1 MVHFIEK
8 EEEGLG
14 KRLQIRGW
22 FLEKIRSGAF
32 KPGEAVPT
40 RHDLSNIFSCSRA
53 TADFVINGLVREKVL
68 SACRGKGTFLL
79 PPGGRTVVDAF
90 ALVNC
95 NPLFLWSMEIEEE
108 LTKTVGRKARL
119 VRFTPEQ
126 IRFPAEWEACKSHK
140 LVAFIMPE
148 AEHASFLRDVL
159 KNEIPHLVLY
169 RDPPE
174 SPFINIDHRA
184 AGRAIV
190 AALKEKGCR
199 RLAWVSRT
207 ESRFKTPE
215 ERYAG
220 FLEGLLEQGL
230 PFKREWGEFV
240 LPGMEVSYL
249 LSLFSASE
257 RPDALVVA
265 QAPMGQVLH
274 AVQEAALTP
283 GKDIIIASLDEL
295 EPAQYPYPILC
306 AQRLT
311 RQIGRKAGR
320 FLLHYGTMTEGAPL
334 RCFLAP
340 KIVTVRNRRV

>member
-174 SPFINIDHRA
+174 SSFINIDHRA

-190 AALKEKGCR
+190 AALKAKGCH

-207 ESRFKTPE
+207 ESRYKTPE

-230 PFKREWGEFV
+230 AFRKEWSGFFLKHQEAD
-240 LPGMEVSYL
+240 YL
-249 LSLFSASE
+249 RSLFSGPE
-257 RPDALVVA
+257 KPDALLLA
-265 QAPMGQVLH
+265 QAHMGPAIKAIQEAGLVPGKDVQVAHMDEVEPGQYPFSILC
-274 AVQEAALTP
+274 AEKLTTRIGQEAARLLLQGEWPAKPLQRYLTP
-283 GKDIIIASLDEL
+283 DIVE
-295 EPAQYPYPILC
+295 
-306 AQRLT
+306 
-311 RQIGRKAGR
+311 
-320 FLLHYGTMTEGAPL
+320 H
-334 RCFLAP
+334 
-340 KIVTVRNRRV
+340 